1 MSENK
6 DGEKTSNALT
16 LEEELLAEFGENVE
30 AYDFNEKEATD
41 FLLAFWNIIS
51 TCARLGF
58 EVGPYDAADGDN
70 TDEKLA
76 DLRMDVVSL
85 FHPIATAHETIAP
98 RSSQDTKEQPCTQQP
113 PK

>member
-16 LEEELLAEFGENVE
+16 LEEELLAEFGEDVA
-30 AYDFNEKEATD
+30 AYEFDEEEATD
-41 FLLAFWNIIS
+41 FLMSFWNIIS

-58 EVGPYDAADGDN
+58 EVGPHDAADVDN
-70 TDEKLA
+70 EDEKLA

-85 FHPIATAHETIAP
+85 LHPIATAHETVAP
-98 RSSQDTKEQPCTQQP
+98 RSNPNEEEH
-113 PK
+113 